1 MRAYVTLAQTLL
13 ITSLVNSAF
22 AVPAPAPQV
31 HDKRLYSSG
40 PSGAIIGE
48 TGEATTGGYGQVVKE
63 NALAGI
69 LSGLAAAIA
78 SVGQLKLYAHIKN
91 STRRGLDDVVP
102 VFPLKDLASHTG
114 RPASRSALT
123 DLSDKDLLWL
133 SGITRRT
140 IEALD

>member
-91 STRRGLDDVVP
+91 STCVS
-102 VFPLKDLASHTG
+102 FPF
-114 RPASRSALT
+114 LT
-123 DLSDKDLLWL
+123 LPSPNVLGHPGDKPSDLLF
-133 SGITRRT
+133 
-140 IEALD
+140 